1 MSLFTARWVNTFRA
15 FDFRLEFVFQIYMD
29 PQSATNE
36 ATLPSDSARLEAEI
50 SRRLSLFNEIGRV
63 VLSAL
68 DQDEIYKVAVDAIC
82 FSMGLKHVA
91 LFLIDYQFY
100 DLALKAQTG
109 DFLGII
115 PNHIRKGLNA
125 GYLGKAAR
133 TAQIQTVVVSR
144 DNLNETL
151 IGQPVR
157 EIYVPVNIAGQPYAI
172 LYVACEAS
180 ANSRLFELSAFET
193 IAGLLGIAIENA
205 RLFTEVN
212 QTQRDLGLL
221 LDSSKDLNSSLE
233 VNSIID
239 RLAYRLMELIADSRL
254 AVIQCQD
261 QEKATLKRYYSK
273 ASIENKNYV
282 VLTIRV
288 ADHPELAEPSVSR
301 RATVMYH
308 VDSSILPRNVADQ
321 LKSTETTPFLVIPL
335 IAKDALVG
343 FIVVNKFGFRRSF
356 SEKEVG
362 ICQALANLA
371 SISLQNGSLFTQI
384 NAANEQLKRL
394 SNLKS
399 DLLHIISHDLKSPLT
414 VISGYAEILM
424 DGPERVAE
432 NWESILQEIISQTR
446 MMTRLIEDTLAISKI
461 ESGVIELNLEDVD
474 VFHPIENLVA
484 IHQHECTFKKDVPR
498 NLPKVRADKLR
509 LHEILDNL
517 ITNAIKYSDADNEIT
532 VSATP
537 DFKNGCLIVS
547 VKDTGFGIP
556 ESEIPNLFKKCYR
569 IKNDAAR
576 RISGTGLGLYI
587 VKQMVEAHTGQ
598 IWVES
603 KLHEG
608 STFSFS
614 LPLSAG

>member
-1 MSLFTARWVNTFRA
+1 
-15 FDFRLEFVFQIYMD
+15 MD
-29 PQSATNE
+29 PQPPPDETTSANQNVQ
-36 ATLPSDSARLEAEI
+36 LEAEI
-50 SRRLSLFNEIGRV
+50 SRRLNLFNEIGRV

-68 DQDEIYKVAVDAIC
+68 DQDEIYKVAVDAIR
-82 FSMGLKHVA
+82 FSMGLNHVA
-91 LFLIDYQFY
+91 LFLIDYQFS

-109 DFLGII
+109 DFLDVI
-115 PNHIRKGLNA
+115 PNHIRKSLNS
-125 GYLGKAAR
+125 GFLGKAAR
-133 TAQIQTVVVSR
+133 TAQIQTVIVSR

-151 IGQPVR
+151 VRQPVR
-157 EIYVPVNIAGQPYAI
+157 EIYVPVFIAGQPYAI
-172 LYVACEAS
+172 LYVACDAAS
-180 ANSRLFELSAFET
+180 NSRPFELNAFET
-193 IAGLLGIAIENA
+193 VAGLLGIAIENA

-212 QTQRDLGLL
+212 ETQRDLGLL

-239 RLAYRLMELIADSRL
+239 RLAYRLMELIPDSRL

-273 ASIENKNYV
+273 ASIENKNYL
-282 VLTIRV
+282 VLTIRL
-288 ADHPELAEPSVSR
+288 ADHPELSEPSISR
-301 RATVMYH
+301 KATVTYH

-321 LKSTETTPFLVIPL
+321 LKSTDATPFLVIPL

-461 ESGVIELNLEDVD
+461 ESGVIELNLEDID
-474 VFHPIENLVA
+474 VLQPIENLVA
-484 IHQHECTFKKDVPR
+484 IHQHECAFKKDLPQ

-517 ITNAIKYSDADNEIT
+517 ITNAIKYSNADNEIT
-532 VSATP
+532 VSAIP
-537 DFKNGCLIVS
+537 DLKKGCLVVS
-547 VKDTGFGIP
+547 VRDTGFGIP
-556 ESEIPNLFKKCYR
+556 ESEIPNLFKKFYR
-569 IKNDAAR
+569 IKNDASR

-587 VKQMVEAHTGQ
+587 VKQMVEAHAGE

-603 KLHEG
+603 KLNEG
-608 STFSFS
+608 STFYFS
-614 LPLSAG
+614 LPLATA

>member
-1 MSLFTARWVNTFRA
+1 
-15 FDFRLEFVFQIYMD
+15 MD
-29 PQSATNE
+29 PQPATNE
-36 ATLPSDSARLEAEI
+36 GALASDSVRLEAEI

-68 DQDEIYKVAVDAIC
+68 DQEEIYKVAVDAIR
-82 FSMGLKHVA
+82 FSMGLNHVA
-91 LFLIDYQFY
+91 LFLIDYQFS
-100 DLALKAQTG
+100 DLVLKAQTG
-109 DFLGII
+109 DFLGVI

-125 GYLGKAAR
+125 GFLGKAAR

-151 IGQPVR
+151 VGQPVR
-157 EIYVPVNIAGQPYAI
+157 EIYVPVSIAGQPYAI
-172 LYVACEAS
+172 LYVACDAS
-180 ANSRLFELSAFET
+180 ANSQPFELSAFET

-261 QEKATLKRYYSK
+261 QDKATLKRYYSK
-273 ASIENKNYV
+273 ASIENKNYL
-282 VLTIRV
+282 VLTIRIP
-288 ADHPELAEPSVSR
+288 DHPELTAPSISR
-301 RATVMYH
+301 KATVTYH

-321 LKSTETTPFLVIPL
+321 LKSTEPTPFLVIPL
-335 IAKDALVG
+335 IAKEVLVG
-343 FIVVNKFGFRRSF
+343 YIVVNKFGFRRSF
-356 SEKEVG
+356 SDKEVG

-432 NWESILQEIISQTR
+432 NWESILQEIMSQTR

-474 VFHPIENLVA
+474 VVYPIENLVA
-484 IHQHECTFKKDVPR
+484 IHQHECIFKKEVPPD
-498 NLPKVRADKLR
+498 LPKVRADKLR

-517 ITNAIKYSDADNEIT
+517 ITNAIKYSDTGNEIT
-532 VSATP
+532 VSAVP
-537 DFKNGCLIVS
+537 DLKKGCLVVS

-556 ESEIPNLFKKCYR
+556 ESEIPNLFKKFYR
-569 IKNDAAR
+569 IKNDASR

-587 VKQMVEAHTGQ
+587 VKQMVEAHSGQ

-603 KLHEG
+603 KLNEG

-614 LPLSAG
+614 LPLAS